1 MYNKIKQKIYYTI
14 DTELDD
20 LPSKIFNIFL
30 IILIFLN
37 VLAIILNSVQSLSLK
52 YSNIFYTLEII
63 SVVIFSI
70 EYLLRLW
77 TCNLSPAYKGRLKG
91 RLKYISSPMAII
103 DLVAIL
109 PFYIPMIIPIDLR
122 FLRVLRL
129 VRVFRIFKL
138 GRYSES
144 LQMLGRVL
152 RKKKS
157 ELIVTFF
164 VVFLLIIIASS
175 LIYEFEKE
183 AQPEKFSSIPISM
196 WWAVVTLTTVGYG
209 DVYPVTAM
217 GKILSSVI
225 ALLGIGLFAL
235 PAGILSSGMVEEL
248 QSKKGG
254 NESNYINDLLKLAE
268 LKDNGIIT
276 EEEFIAKKKQ
286 ILGL

>member
-1 MYNKIKQKIYYTI
+1 MYFKIKQKIYYTI
-14 DTELDD
+14 DTDLGD

-37 VLAIILNSVQSLSLK
+37 VLAIILNSIQTLNLK
-52 YSNIFYTLEII
+52 YSNIFYTFEII
-63 SVVIFSI
+63 SVIIFSI

-77 TCNLSPAYKGRLKG
+77 TCNLNPAYKGRLKG
-91 RLKYISSPMAII
+91 RVKYIFSSMVLI

-122 FLRVLRL
+122 FLRVIRL
-129 VRVFRIFKL
+129 VRIFRIFKL

-144 LQMLGRVL
+144 LQMLGRIL

-164 VVFLLIIIASS
+164 VVILLIIISSS
-175 LIYEFEKE
+175 LIYEFERE

-196 WWAVVTLTTVGYG
+196 WWAIVTLTTVGYG
-209 DVYPVTAM
+209 DVYPVTII

-235 PAGILSSGMVEEL
+235 SPGILSSGMVEEL
-248 QSKKGG
+248 QREKSK
-254 NESNYINDLLKLAE
+254 NESNNLNDLEKLAD
-268 LKDNGIIT
+268 LKDKGIIT
-276 EEEFIAKKKQ
+276 EEEFYAKKKQ